1 MGRKRKKDGIVTSV
15 YLSKDLLRKLEEKK
29 PRKVS
34 ISDIVEMMLE
44 VSLKGQSKL
53 LEITTELAD
62 IKVQLKDVTMEKDRL
77 ERENERLQKKIE
89 RLEKE
94 NEELKAKWK
103 GQTTLKKYDQKSME
117 IKAIAERLIE
127 HIEEGKT
134 WREVAKD
141 AGFIFPGDQI
151 DILKK
156 VFQKEGYSFKSEF
169 IPGWKLTE
177 SINDMDGYFGYIF
190 KREGDGKTHAIT
202 RRAAEVST

>member
-1 MGRKRKKDGIVTSV
+1 MGRKRKKDGVIFSV
-15 YLSKDLLRKLEEKK
+15 YISKELYQKLKKYNSVSRSDLVENALKFILNGHDEVLKLTRE
-29 PRKVS
+29 
-34 ISDIVEMMLE
+34 
-44 VSLKGQSKL
+44 
-53 LEITTELAD
+53 LEIKNDKL
-62 IKVQLKDVTMEKDRL
+62 KVISEERSRL
-77 ERENERLQKKIE
+77 EKENERLQKKIE

-117 IKAIAERLIE
+117 IKAIAERLLE

-134 WREVAKD
+134 WREVAKE

-177 SINDMDGYFGYIF
+177 GANTAQGYFGYIF
-190 KREGDGKTHAIT
+190 KREEDGHAHALT
-202 RRAAEVST
+202 RRVAEVNT